1 MNSLITNFDQM
12 DRLFNQL
19 WRPGCEPVA
28 TSETSGDLAV
38 LRPRVDVLESQQ
50 AYVLEADLPGVSKD
64 DLKVEIERNV
74 LTIEAVRKSERSEEL
89 QGLHLERAT
98 NARFFRRFTLGRE
111 VDADKIE
118 AHFSDGVLRLT
129 VPKQE
134 QALPR
139 RISVK

>member
-19 WRPGCEPVA
+19 WRPGFEQVRSTEA
-28 TSETSGDLAV
+28 SGDVAV
-38 LRPRVDVLESQQ
+38 LRPRVDVLESEK
-50 AYVLEADLPGVSKD
+50 AYELEADLPGVKKD
-64 DLKVEIERNV
+64 DLKIELERNV
-74 LTIEAVRKSERSEEL
+74 LTIEAVRKTERSEDM
-89 QGLHLERAT
+89 QGVHIERAT
-98 NARFFRRFTLGRE
+98 NARYVRRFTLGRE

-118 AHFSDGVLRLT
+118 AHFTDGVLRLT
-129 VPKQE
+129 VPKKE

>member
-1 MNSLITNFDQM
+1 MNSLITNIDQM

-19 WRPGCEPVA
+19 WRPGFEQVRSTEA
-28 TSETSGDLAV
+28 NGDVAV
-38 LRPRVDVLESQQ
+38 LRPRVDVLEGEKN
-50 AYVLEADLPGVSKD
+50 YVLEADLPGVKKD

-74 LTIEAVRKSERSEEL
+74 LTIEAERKTERSEEL

-98 NARFFRRFTLGRE
+98 NARYFRRFTLGRE
-111 VDADKIE
+111 VDPDQIE
-118 AHFSDGVLRLT
+118 AHFAEGVLRLT
-129 VPKQE
+129 VPKKE